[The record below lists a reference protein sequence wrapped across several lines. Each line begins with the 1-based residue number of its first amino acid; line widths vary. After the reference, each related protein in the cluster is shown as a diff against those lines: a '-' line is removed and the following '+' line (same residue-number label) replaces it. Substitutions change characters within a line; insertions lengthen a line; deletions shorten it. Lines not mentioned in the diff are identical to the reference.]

1 MPDNFR
7 SACTLLYICENFI
20 SALSQTLEQYNAEAR
35 KCRDLFSKKMVD
47 YGTAWR
53 ILRLSSLADQLFIKA
68 RRIRTLEEG
77 IEARVA
83 DPIFLEYVGIVNYA
97 LMALI
102 QLEWGASEEPQDFDL
117 IQKRYD
123 HYLEEARN
131 LMLAK
136 NHDYG
141 EAWRLMSRTSLTDLI
156 LMKILRVKQILQHKG
171 QTLVSEGLDAN
182 FLDMI
187 NYALFALIRMEEE
200 KQNLPVA

>member
-1 MPDNFR
+1 
-7 SACTLLYICENFI
+7 LLYICENFI

-83 DPIFLEYVGIVNYA
+83 DPVFLEYVGIVNYA

-102 QLEWGASEEPQDFDL
+102 QLEWGASEKAQDFDL
-117 IQKRYD
+117 IQERYD

-156 LMKILRVKQILQHKG
+156 LMKILRVKQILQHEG

-187 NYALFALIRMEEE
+187 NYALFALIKMEEE
-200 KQNLPVA
+200 KQNMPVT